1 MFRRV
6 ILEAPEVFVANLAGD
21 NVVET
26 LVGRKPIGTC
36 GELSKG
42 DECIET
48 RHAHPIGFLGECLDH
63 QYLILLSPL
72 AHPRVRVNHRA
83 DKLNDVLLL
92 PSFVMKRHSTSRQRL
107 YNSPDVDFRPTG
119 ETYVKMWEGKFD
131 QLLHEIE
138 YDLPRRWHPKSVWAF
153 IQRVH
158 DDIRWAVIGQCERL
172 LEALNQDVISGLVRA
187 VVVSHVCAVKYIA
200 ANIGASR
207 ELRKKGKDQ
216 VSAVLFISI
225 PEVEVIVSH

>member
-1 MFRRV
+1 MR
-6 ILEAPEVFVANLAGD
+6 
-21 NVVET
+21 
-26 LVGRKPIGTC
+26 
-36 GELSKG
+36 
-42 DECIET
+42 
-48 RHAHPIGFLGECLDH
+48 
-63 QYLILLSPL
+63 
-72 AHPRVRVNHRA
+72 
-83 DKLNDVLLL
+83 
-92 PSFVMKRHSTSRQRL
+92 
-107 YNSPDVDFRPTG
+107 
-119 ETYVKMWEGKFD
+119 EGKFD

-138 YDLPRRWHPKSVWAF
+138 NRFPRRGHPKSVWAF

-172 LEALNQDVISGLVRA
+172 LEALNQDVISGLVRPI
-187 VVVSHVCAVKYIA
+187 VVSHVYAVEYIA